1 MEINNVRPVLDSFVP
16 FVFLLNETFDAFVRN
31 WLVGFR
37 FNKQYSSFY
46 ANVIFIWHI
55 PTTDHYLSLLV
66 FF

>member
-31 WLVGFR
+31 WLVGFW
-37 FNKQYSSFY
+37 FNKQYSFY
-46 ANVIFIWHI
+46 ANDIFIWHI